1 MGDDGTLMGT
11 VSAGTAVVIGITV
24 AATLVVLG
32 LLWAALSLLR
42 TARQLR
48 ILADELA
55 NHTAVVLDSVE
66 VAMTRAQ
73 GDLDRVDDL
82 IGSAEAINQAVGST
96 SRLAR
101 LAFSGPLIKIMALR
115 AGTARAGRRLRRAS

>member
-1 MGDDGTLMGT
+1 MGT

-55 NHTAVVLDSVE
+55 DHTAVVLGSVE

-82 IGSAEAINQAVGST
+82 IGSAEAINEAVGST

-101 LAFSGPLIKIMALR
+101 LAFSGPLIKIVALR
-115 AGTARAGRRLRRAS
+115 AGTARAGRRLWRAS

>member
-1 MGDDGTLMGT
+1 
-11 VSAGTAVVIGITV
+11 VVIGVTVVATV
-24 AATLVVLG
+24 AVIGLVL
-32 LLWAALSLLR
+32 AALSLLR

-48 ILADELA
+48 ALAEELTD
-55 NHTAVVLDSVE
+55 HTAVVLGGVE

-82 IGSAEAINQAVGST
+82 LGSAEAINAAVGST

-101 LAFSGPLIKIMALR
+101 LAFSGPLIKVLALR
-115 AGTARAGRRLRRAS
+115 AGTARASRRLLGRVG

>member
-1 MGDDGTLMGT
+1 MAA
-11 VSAGTAVVIGITV
+11 VSAGTAVVIAITV

-32 LLWAALSLLR
+32 LLWAACSLLR
-42 TARQLR
+42 TARQLQL
-48 ILADELA
+48 LADELA
-55 NHTAVVLDSVE
+55 DHTALVLTSVE
-66 VAMTRAQ
+66 VAMSRAQ

-96 SRLAR
+96 SRLAQ
-101 LAFSGPLIKIMALR
+101 LAFSGPLIKLMALR